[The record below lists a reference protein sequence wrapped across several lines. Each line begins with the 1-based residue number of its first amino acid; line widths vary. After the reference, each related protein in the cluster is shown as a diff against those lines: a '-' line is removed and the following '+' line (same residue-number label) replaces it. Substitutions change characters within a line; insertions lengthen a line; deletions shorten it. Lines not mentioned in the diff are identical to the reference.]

1 MYSKKSGNWYAVPL
15 KAPKKYKYIVE
26 MQTDVVYRRMAE
38 TESVTRR
45 RELTPEDLRRISG
58 TLAPTSPPPTAELVR
73 RHRSR
78 MSKRLRSTQAPSQF
92 LQNNK
97 SG

>member
-26 MQTDVVYRRMAE
+26 MQTDGVYRRMAD

-45 RELTPEDLRRISG
+45 RELMPEDPRR
-58 TLAPTSPPPTAELVR
+58 TLAPTSPPPTAELVT
-73 RHRSR
+73 RHRTR
-78 MSKRLRSTQAPSQF
+78 MSKRLRSTQAPSP
-92 LQNNK
+92 
-97 SG
+97 SS